1 MEVHAHT
8 HPSTSSG
15 HRKKWTHYFWEFLML
30 FLAVFCGFLAENIR
44 EHQVE
49 KHRENQYIRSLIE
62 DLGEDTLAL
71 AASVSELGPNVQRLD
86 TLLHLLSSSDV
97 KDRGADLYSFGRKA
111 SRGSTLALH
120 DRTIQQMKN
129 SGSFRLITNEPV
141 SKAILEYYNQL
152 RFMNHLEATELNETT
167 EYRKMVIHIF
177 HPVIFDSIVMPDDN
191 IVKPAGNPA
200 LLTYDPAVLLHLAGM
215 VAYIKN
221 TRLGFLKAEERM
233 NLSAKSLIALL
244 KKEYHLN

>member
-1 MEVHAHT
+1 MEVHSHS
-8 HPSTSSG
+8 HSHG
-15 HRKKWTHYFWEFLML
+15 KKTWKNYFWEFLML

-49 KHRENQYIRSLIE
+49 KQRGKQFIRSLIE

-71 AASVSELGPNVQRLD
+71 AASVNELSPNVQRMD
-86 TLLHLLSSSDV
+86 TLMHLLSSSDV
-97 KDRGADLYSFGRKA
+97 KDHGADLYSLGRKA

-129 SGSFRLITNEPV
+129 SGGFRLITKENV

-152 RFMNHLEATELNETT
+152 RFMDLLEATELNETM
-167 EYRKMVIHIF
+167 EYRKMAIQIF
-177 HPVIFDSIVMPDDN
+177 HPVIFDGTIMPDDN

-200 LLTYDPAVLLHLAGM
+200 LLTYDPAALLHLGGM
-215 VAYIKN
+215 VAYLKN
-221 TRLGFLKAEERM
+221 TRLGFIKAQERM